1 MSPLVYWR
9 RMIRHVS
16 LLTWVGVRSGLE
28 HRIALAQPVLRL
40 LRALAGHARVEADL
54 HPGIKQNDTYY
65 ARRVHV
71 VREKRHTHNS
81 YSFSLASSPWPRRAD
96 CSAPT
101 GPSLHRDG
109 GDRGKGEIYLILLPY
124 SYHSIPTR
132 TPQTPQQ
139 LLLLTQQRHLQLL
152 VDLLAVP
159 VEVKSGDLRNGRG
172 EEGGRVLATGLRRPS
187 PHGCSSYGSITA
199 ETQLSTGCTLATIL
213 YREGLFITAETQLST
228 GGPLTIVFNHGI
240 LIYYGWHT
248 SINGGNT
255 NHSVGLL

>member
-109 GDRGKGEIYLILLPY
+109 GDRGKGEIYLILLP
-124 SYHSIPTR
+124 SPFHPNSDTANTAAASATHTAATSPAPRGSPRCTR
-132 TPQTPQQ
+132 
-139 LLLLTQQRHLQLL
+139 RS
-152 VDLLAVP
+152 
-159 VEVKSGDLRNGRG
+159 EK
-172 EEGGRVLATGLRRPS
+172 RRPAKW
-187 PHGCSSYGSITA
+187 P
-199 ETQLSTGCTLATIL
+199 
-213 YREGLFITAETQLST
+213 
-228 GGPLTIVFNHGI
+228 
-240 LIYYGWHT
+240 W
-248 SINGGNT
+248 
-255 NHSVGLL
+255 